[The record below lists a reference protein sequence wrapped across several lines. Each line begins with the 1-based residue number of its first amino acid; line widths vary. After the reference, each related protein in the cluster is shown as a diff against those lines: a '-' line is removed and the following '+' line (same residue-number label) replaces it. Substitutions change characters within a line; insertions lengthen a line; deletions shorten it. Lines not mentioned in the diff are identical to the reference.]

1 LEERSSKMEITA
13 ALVNQLRQKTGA
25 GMMDCK
31 KALTEANGDIEKA
44 IEILRK
50 KGAAV
55 AAKRAEKTAN
65 EGIVLTKILND
76 GKTGVIVEVNCE
88 TDFVANSDDFIKFAN
103 EVLDAVI
110 LARPK
115 DVQELFDGNTELKNK
130 YTELLGKIGEK
141 IEVSR
146 FSVEEMEN
154 GTFVDYV
161 HPGSKLGVLI
171 ALENT
176 NGLMDKFGTNG
187 KDIAM
192 QVAAMKPICTYRE
205 EVPKEIIDK
214 ETEIYKELARKEG
227 KPENILEKIAT
238 GRLNK
243 FYQENCLVEQ
253 MFIKDN
259 SKSVGDLIKEFNA
272 SNGSQV
278 KIKKFRRYHL
288 GDEKK

>member
-1 LEERSSKMEITA
+1 MEITA

-31 KALTEANGDIEKA
+31 KALTEAGGDIEKA

-65 EGIVLTKILND
+65 EGLVLTKIIDD
-76 GKTGVIVEVNCE
+76 GKTGVIAEVNCE
-88 TDFVANSDDFIKFAN
+88 TDFVANSDDFVKFAS
-103 EVLDAVI
+103 EILDAVI
-110 LARPK
+110 RTKPSNV
-115 DVQELFDGNTELKNK
+115 DELFGKNPELK
-130 YTELLGKIGEK
+130 TRHTDILGKIGEK

-146 FSVEEMEN
+146 FAIEN
-154 GTFVDYV
+154 VDSGVVVDYI
-161 HPGSKLGVLI
+161 HPGSKLGVLV
-171 ALENT
+171 LFEN
-176 NGLMDKFGTNG
+176 GDKGTDSFGTLG

-192 QVAAMKPICTYRE
+192 QVAAMKPITTYRE
-205 EVPKEIIDK
+205 EVPIEIIDK
-214 ETEIYKELARKEG
+214 EMDIYKELARKEG
-227 KPENILEKIAT
+227 KPENILEKIAA

-253 MFIKDN
+253 AYIKDN
-259 SKSVGDLIKEFNA
+259 SKTVGELIKEFNS
-272 SNGSQV
+272 SNGTQLR
-278 KIKKFRRYHL
+278 IKNFRRFHL

>member
-1 LEERSSKMEITA
+1 MEITA

-55 AAKRAEKTAN
+55 ASKRAEKTAN
-65 EGIVLTKILND
+65 EGLVLTKIINN

-88 TDFVANSDDFIKFAN
+88 TDFVAKSDDFEKFAN
-103 EVLDAVI
+103 EVLDAVVNTKP
-110 LARPK
+110 ANR
-115 DVQELFDGNTELKNK
+115 DELFDKNPELKIK
-130 YTELLGKIGEK
+130 HTDILGKIGEK

-146 FSVEEMEN
+146 FAIEN
-154 GTFVDYV
+154 SDNGVVVDYI
-161 HPGSKLGVLI
+161 HPGSKLGVLVFF
-171 ALENT
+171 ENG
-176 NGLMDKFGTNG
+176 NSDNDSFGTLG

-214 ETEIYKELARKEG
+214 EMEIYKELARKEG

-253 MFIKDN
+253 AFIKDN
-259 SKSVGDLIKEFNA
+259 SKTVVELIKEFNSANA
-272 SNGSQV
+272 SRL
-278 KIKKFRRYHL
+278 KIKGFRRFHL